1 MNLTARRVAKLLSKG
16 KPGNYYD
23 GQGLR
28 LEIRGESSA
37 SWSTRYQI
45 DGVERWM
52 GLGSAKTFTLAE
64 ARERNRRLVRQ
75 KIADKIDPVAVRL
88 AERSVQA
95 AAAARALTF
104 AEAAE
109 RFLAERK
116 AGGAWSSAK
125 HAAQWQITL
134 KDYALPIIGPVS
146 VADVTSDHIFKV
158 LEQQV
163 PARKGY
169 AAGTLWNTRTET
181 AARLRARIEA
191 VLDWATAR
199 KHRSGDNPAALKTI
213 GKVLV
218 RPKVVDDTRHA
229 ALPFAEIPAF
239 MSQLRQMEGS
249 AARALEFLILTA
261 TRSNETLGA
270 RWREVDFGTAVWTV
284 PPERMGKT
292 KPREEHKVPLVA
304 ETLAL
309 LGNLYRDGDDADGF
323 LFIGRKAGAR
333 LGSTAMIDV
342 LARMGRSD
350 LTVHGLRST
359 FRDWAAECT
368 RFPEEVAEH
377 ALAHTVGDKTMR
389 AYRRTKLFPQRTRLM
404 AAWAKFCSSPPAVRT
419 KVEGVVVPIGAG

>member
-1 MNLTARRVAKLLSKG
+1 
-16 KPGNYYD
+16 
-23 GQGLR
+23 
-28 LEIRGESSA
+28 
-37 SWSTRYQI
+37 
-45 DGVERWM
+45 
-52 GLGSAKTFTLAE
+52 
-64 ARERNRRLVRQ
+64 
-75 KIADKIDPVAVRL
+75 VAVRR

-116 AGGAWSSAK
+116 AGGAWSSPK

-146 VADVTSDHIFKV
+146 VADVTSEHIFKV

-229 ALPFAEIPAF
+229 ALPWSELPGF
-239 MSQLRQMEGS
+239 MLQLRQMEGS
-249 AARALEFLILTA
+249 AARALEFTILTA
-261 TRSNETLGA
+261 ARSNEVLGA
-270 RWREVDFGTAVWTV
+270 KWNEINFSLATWTV
-284 PPERMGKT
+284 PASRMKT
-292 KPREEHKVPLVA
+292 REEHKVPLA
-304 ETLAL
+304 PETLAL
-309 LGNLYRDGDDADGF
+309 LQNLYRDDHGDF
-323 LFIGRKAGAR
+323 VFIGRRAGTG
-333 LGSTAMIDV
+333 LGNTAMVDV

-350 LTVHGLRST
+350 LTAHGFRSS

-368 RFPEEVAEH
+368 KFHNDVVEH
-377 ALAHTVGDKTMR
+377 ALAHVVGNETQR
-389 AYRRTKLFPQRTRLM
+389 AYLRTKLFPQRIRL
-404 AAWAKFCSSPPAVRT
+404 AAVWAKYATSPPVART
-419 KVEGVVVPIGAG
+419 KGGAEVVPIGSRHA